1 MNTYRIHTIGQ
12 NGYLAR
18 AEVAECASDEEVVQK
33 ALGEANGS
41 VIEIWD
47 HKRFVARLPSS
58 SAKTSATC

>member
-1 MNTYRIHTIGQ
+1 MNTYRINTIGP

-18 AEVAECASDEEVVQK
+18 SEVAECANDEAVVQK

-47 HKRFVARLPSS
+47 HKRFVARLPG
-58 SAKTSATC
+58 ATLEEK